1 MTHAPKTLRALI
13 GGALVAMAG
22 LAPLSAHALDIKLGH
37 VLAPSHSWNKAA
49 EGFAA
54 EVKEK
59 TAGRV
64 NFVLF
69 PSGQL
74 GNEKTMLE
82 GLQIGSQ
89 GAAIIGSGSLQP
101 IEPKFG
107 VVELPYTW
115 SSSAQ
120 AYKAYDGELG
130 EALAKLADKK
140 NLTIIS
146 WWENGFRHVTNN
158 RGAVAQPADLTGLK
172 TRVTPD
178 KMRLDTFTALGAN
191 PAPLAFGELY
201 SALQQKVFDAQENP
215 LSIIYTSS
223 FFEVQKYLSLTG
235 HVWGPANLIIS
246 KPVWNRISADD
257 KKVVQAAADKWRD
270 AQRKMIT
277 DGDQQFVAQLKE
289 KGMQVNEVDK
299 AAFAA
304 AVQPVWKTYSVT
316 YGPELMA
323 IVQKYREA
331 Q

>member
-1 MTHAPKTLRALI
+1 MLFNSRKLAALCAAI
-13 GGALVAMAG
+13 GISLGAI
-22 LAPLSAHALDIKLGH
+22 SAAQATDIKLGH
-37 VLAPSHSWNKAA
+37 VLAASHSWHKAA

-54 EVKEK
+54 EVKDK

-64 NFVLF
+64 NFILF

-82 GLQIGSQ
+82 GIQIGSI

-101 IEPKFG
+101 VDPRFG

-115 SSSAQ
+115 NTAAQ

-130 EALAKLADKK
+130 AALEKIGDAKGLV
-140 NLTIIS
+140 LLS
-146 WWENGFRHVTNN
+146 WWENGYRHMTNN
-158 RGAVAQPADLTGLK
+158 RGPINAVADLKGLK

-178 KMRLDTFTALGAN
+178 KMRLDTFTVLGAN

-235 HVWGPANLIIS
+235 HVWSPASLVIS
-246 KPVWNRISADD
+246 KAVWGKISPEDQ
-257 KKVVQAAADKWRD
+257 KVIKAAADHWRD
-270 AQRKMIT
+270 EQRRMISES
-277 DGDQQFVAQLKE
+277 DKDYIAQLKE
-289 KGMQVNEVDK
+289 KGMLINEVDK
-299 AAFAA
+299 APFAA
-304 AVQPVWKTYSVT
+304 AVAPVWKTYEVT
-316 YGPELMA
+316 FGPELMGL
-323 IVQKYREA
+323 VRKYQA
-331 Q
+331 PQ